1 MNEEALIAV
10 VVAIVSS
17 AGFWSVVSSRI
28 GKHSAVNQALGA
40 LLRHSMYEIYDTY
53 KDASAVP
60 TDVLEE
66 MDSLH
71 EAYHALGYNH
81 MGDKI
86 HKQIMDKPAC

>member
-1 MNEEALIAV
+1 MSDAIVAI
-10 VVAIVSS
+10 VVALVSS
-17 AGFWSVVSSRI
+17 AGFWSIVASRI

-53 KDASAVP
+53 KDADAVP

-81 MGDKI
+81 LGDKI
-86 HKQIMDKPAC
+86 HEAIMAKPAC